1 MSTLVTVVGIPLYR
15 LVIVK
20 LVPRVKHILMLTK
33 IVGGSLPV
41 ATANSLE
48 HSIGNEPQHK
58 HPAWYQLSE
67 MLLGYSPIRT
77 CLIIRSGYYSYHTLS
92 LVHSN
97 DHNMI
102 HHSSALQWSLLPAC
116 LHDSI

>member
-1 MSTLVTVVGIPLYR
+1 
-15 LVIVK
+15 
-20 LVPRVKHILMLTK
+20 MLNTFLCLQK